1 MIVID
6 WNLVVTLIV
15 GILGA
20 DVVKILYIKISV
32 WFKN

>member
-6 WNLVVTLIV
+6 WNLVATLIV

-20 DVVKILYIKISV
+20 DVVKIVFIKINNY
-32 WFKN
+32 FKN

>member
-6 WNLVVTLIV
+6 WNLVATLIV

-20 DVVKILYIKISV
+20 DIVKIAYIKIAA